1 MRNQNL
7 YLVEIKEDGTFSE
20 KITDLSE
27 IAKDI
32 CRAFVSI
39 YKENG
44 CVSPWTGYLAVRDG
58 EVVGTCGFKSPPRNN
73 TVEISYFTFQ
83 PFENQGI
90 ATDMARLMLGIAHRT
105 APEFDVIAHSL
116 PEENASAAILRK
128 VGFKNQGVVE
138 DPDDGEVW
146 HWLHKNS

>member
-20 KITDLSE
+20 KITDLSD
-27 IAKDI
+27 IAKDV
-32 CRAFVSI
+32 CRAFAAI
-39 YKENG
+39 YNETRFS
-44 CVSPWTGYLAVRDG
+44 SPWTGYLAVRDG
-58 EVVGTCGFKSPPRNN
+58 EVVGTCGFKSPPVNN

-90 ATDMARLMLGIAHRT
+90 ATDMARMLLAIAHR
-105 APEFDVIAHSL
+105 AGPEFAVVAHSL

-128 VGFKNQGVVE
+128 VGFTNMGMVE
-138 DPDDGEVW
+138 DPEDGPVW
-146 HWLHKNS
+146 HWRFSNK